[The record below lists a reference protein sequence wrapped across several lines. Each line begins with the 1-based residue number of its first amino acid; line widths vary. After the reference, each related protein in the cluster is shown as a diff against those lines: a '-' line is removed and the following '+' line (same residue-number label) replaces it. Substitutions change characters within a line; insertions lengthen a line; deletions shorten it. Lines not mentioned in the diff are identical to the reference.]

1 MFLPKFFIIQMKFLI
16 HLNVTWIFLYPLC
29 FTKHFALM
37 SQKRPSPTI
46 ELKIPVL
53 PDMELVATNA
63 VEVVSRHMGLSEE
76 KSAEIGMALI
86 EATINAFEHGSPEHE
101 VFIHF
106 IMHDDSLTVKVIDK
120 GQGFEQSK
128 LELPDID
135 QKVKPGSH
143 KRGWGVA
150 LIQELV
156 DIVNFDTSSDGTT
169 VTMVKHKNDQQ

>member
-1 MFLPKFFIIQMKFLI
+1 M
-16 HLNVTWIFLYPLC
+16 
-29 FTKHFALM
+29 A
-37 SQKRPSPTI
+37 SPTI

-53 PDMELVATNA
+53 PNMELVATNA
-63 VEVVSRHMGLSEE
+63 VEVVARHIGLSEE
-76 KSAEIGMALI
+76 KAAEISMALI
-86 EATINAFEHGSPEHE
+86 EATINAFEHGNPEHE

-106 IMHDDSLTVKVIDK
+106 IMQADSLTVKVTDK

-135 QKVKPGSH
+135 KKIKKGQQ

-156 DIVNFDTSSDGTT
+156 DIVDFDSTPDGTT
-169 VTMVKHKNDQQ
+169 VTMVKHKTDKS